1 MPNTTTF
8 AGHDCELI
16 NRALE
21 QIGANCGLS
30 WDDIHC
36 IILANGGIN
45 DNAELQFIELIEHLS
60 VLVGS
65 SPVAQSDWLKTANLD
80 LGETPLSLI
89 KAPGGVI
96 HLRDYLAGQRHRC

>member
-30 WDDIHC
+30 WDDIQC
-36 IILANGGIN
+36 IILANGEIS
-45 DNAELQFIELIEHLS
+45 DNAELQFIELNEHLTA
-60 VLVGS
+60 LVGN
-65 SPVAQSDWLKTANLD
+65 SPAVQSDWLGTMNLD

-89 KAPGGVI
+89 KAPGGVE